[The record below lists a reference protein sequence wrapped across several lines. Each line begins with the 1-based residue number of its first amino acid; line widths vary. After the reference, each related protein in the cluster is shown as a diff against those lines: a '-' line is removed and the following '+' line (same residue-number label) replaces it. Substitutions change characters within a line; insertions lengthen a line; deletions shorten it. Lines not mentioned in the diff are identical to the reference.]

1 MTFSKIRL
9 LISRVVICTSSLI
22 LIGCATTQPTQ
33 YYMLTSL
40 EDARES
46 ISSVPGSSGARIG
59 LGPVSFP
66 EYLDRPAIVVRSPGA
81 EIIINDYHRWAE
93 PLEKNF
99 LRVLSDNLQML
110 LGNASVAM
118 FPWHNSKD
126 IDYQVTIQVARFDAD
141 LSNKVQLSAHWT
153 IQRKSDG
160 KIVHTQKS
168 TITQEAGSNDFNVI
182 VKTQSKVIGTLSHEI
197 ATGLQK
203 IIQ

>member
-1 MTFSKIRL
+1 MTFSEIRL
-9 LISRVVICTSSLI
+9 LISRTAIYASSLI
-22 LIGCATTQPTQ
+22 LIGCITTQPTQ

-40 EDARES
+40 DDARES
-46 ISSVPGSSGARIG
+46 APSMPGSSGARIG
-59 LGPVSFP
+59 LGPLNFP
-66 EYLDRPAIVVRSPGA
+66 EYLDRPAIVLRSPGA

-93 PLEKNF
+93 SLDKNF

-110 LGNASVAM
+110 LGNTSVVM

-126 IDYQVTIQVARFDAD
+126 IDYQVIIQVARFDAD
-141 LSNKVQLSAHWT
+141 LSNKIQLFAHWT

-160 KIVHTQKS
+160 KILHTQKS
-168 TITQEAGSNDFNVI
+168 TITQEADSNDFNTI